1 MDVIHSAFFPHFRA
15 QMNTV
20 PGVMTRFKFTP
31 DITSKDMRVK
41 MNNDKFNFI
50 LMCNKICGG
59 AHYKMK
65 MIVVVKDKASYKKW
79 MAQKNKETFK
89 MKYFPAAEE
98 TATPKDSLINKPL
111 I

>member
-1 MDVIHSAFFPHFRA
+1 
-15 QMNTV
+15 
-20 PGVMTRFKFTP
+20 
-31 DITSKDMRVK
+31 
-41 MNNDKFNFI
+41 
-50 LMCNKICGG
+50 
-59 AHYKMK
+59 MK

-79 MAQKNKETFK
+79 ISQKNKETFK

>member
-1 MDVIHSAFFPHFRA
+1 
-15 QMNTV
+15 MNAV
-20 PGVMTRFKFTP
+20 PGMTTRMKLTP
-31 DITSKDMRVK
+31 NMTTEQMRAEK
-41 MNNDKFNFI
+41 NNPNFNFV

-89 MKYFPAAEE
+89 MKYFPAAEI
-98 TATPKDSLINKPL
+98 ATPKDSLIIKPL

>member
-1 MDVIHSAFFPHFRA
+1 MSKKEKPPDDY
-15 QMNTV
+15 
-20 PGVMTRFKFTP
+20 FKCIKIP
-31 DITSKDMRVK
+31 IKNVLKHYDINLPKITDAV
-41 MNNDKFNFI
+41 